1 MLIEELV
8 MPTLRRRPGLRTC
21 FSHTA
26 LLCDYSSRET
36 GVRWLPWRKKQHRLM
51 PTSL

>member
-1 MLIEELV
+1 
-8 MPTLRRRPGLRTC
+8 MPMLRRRAKLRTC

-26 LLCDYSSRET
+26 LLCDYSWRET
-36 GVRWLPWRKKQHRLM
+36 GVRWLALRKKQHRVM